1 MKVGDI
7 VKRCLYSDE
16 PIYQYGVLLEKYLP
30 SGFKGITTETA
41 RVSWFDCSERDG
53 AIEVD
58 FMSVLEVVNESR

>member
-1 MKVGDI
+1 MKAGDL
-7 VKRCLYSDE
+7 VKRCFYSDE
-16 PIYQYGVLLEKYLP
+16 PIYQYGVVMEICLP

-58 FMSVLEVVNESR
+58 FMSVLEVVDENR